1 MKVLSDLLYK
11 SGIEEVKGD
20 TNRSVNSICFDSRQ
34 ATRDSMFVATR
45 GTNVDGHLFIDATI
59 KNGSIAIVCE
69 EFPNK
74 IVDAITYIKV
84 KNSSYALGVIAS
96 NFYDN
101 PSDKL
106 KLIGVTGTN
115 GKTTIVF
122 TYWGPY
128 EC

>member
-11 SGIEEVKGD
+11 SGIEEVKGG

-45 GTNVDGHLFIDATI
+45 GSNVDGHLFIDATI

-74 IVDAITYIKV
+74 IVDAMNKFFKCFISNYIIKV
-84 KNSSYALGVIAS
+84 I
-96 NFYDN
+96 FYC
-101 PSDKL
+101 
-106 KLIGVTGTN
+106 
-115 GKTTIVF
+115 F
-122 TYWGPY
+122 
-128 EC
+128 